1 MSERIRK
8 GDQVEV
14 IAGKDKGR
22 RGTVL
27 RVVPKDGRVVVE
39 GLNKHKR
46 HQKATQQVMQA
57 GIITREGPIHLSNVM
72 PYCSHCGKP
81 ARVAINRNGEVRER
95 VCRSCGNPLGR

>member
-8 GDQVEV
+8 GDQVQV

-27 RVVPKDGRVVVE
+27 RVLPTEGRVVVE
-39 GLNKHKR
+39 GLNKQKR
-46 HQKATQQVMQA
+46 HQKATQTVMQA

-81 ARVAINRNGEVRER
+81 VRVAVRHDGDVRER
-95 VCRSCGNPLGR
+95 VCRTCGNPLGR